1 MSNLDENFL
10 SPLPNPDVI
19 KNEFEDTVLNTVISS
34 LNSVTT
40 SLNSVSIN
48 LTALTQR
55 VKEHYERSQTDILK
69 LSTSIKVVNEK
80 CDAISDIHEKSIVVH
95 ERIDKLDDVVSIVS
109 ANSDKIEVATQAI
122 PSVKNL
128 EQNIELLD
136 KQVTTNIRFS
146 KKQAAE
152 MQKQSS
158 FVTQKLDDVVKSVTF
173 TSDKTAALSQVIP
186 SFIEMKAMSQ
196 QLASLTKQVAEI
208 DEKVEKQSTDA
219 KISHTRV
226 TDDNIIM
233 KSSLLALKNEVINQI
248 QKDQNKVLVYST
260 YESDTNPDRSKSG
273 SDLCDESV
281 QGARGSLQ
289 QTPQPTIEHPY
300 PSDPI
305 LQNTSNRDKFPM
317 RNDGH
322 LREENISAIFDHK
335 NKAHIQPAYFQNKI
349 KNHSDRQI
357 ADEIRREALKSSR
370 YLCRNHHQLEKYDKS
385 KYSKG
390 YFIRSRILTIAQHN
404 QLTEIEHVIPWI
416 PLCFPN
422 CPELIENEIAHID
435 RLFIFKDDALA
446 IFLTTLARRLNRPYG
461 QGVNPDHLVRKS
473 SESVADHVDRLYVEY
488 DTVIDSE
495 EELSSTKSET
505 QLTKDIY
512 NQLRYRDDLN
522 VRQTVLLCSHKFKPI
537 DSRIKLELLA
547 IDVDN
552 CMIDGQGHSRT
563 ISSLNQHSNDN
574 YIY

>member
-1 MSNLDENFL
+1 M
-10 SPLPNPDVI
+10 
-19 KNEFEDTVLNTVISS
+19 
-34 LNSVTT
+34 TT
-40 SLNSVSIN
+40 SLNSVSSN

-69 LSTSIKVVNEK
+69 LSTSIKIVNEK
-80 CDAISDIHEKSIVVH
+80 CDAIPDIHEKSIVVH

-109 ANSDKIEVATQAI
+109 ANSEKIEIATQVI

-146 KKQAAE
+146 KKQATE

-158 FVTQKLDDVVKSVTF
+158 FVTQQLDDVVKSVTF
-173 TSDKTAALSQVIP
+173 TSDKTEALSQVIP

-196 QLASLTKQVAEI
+196 QLASLTKQVGEI
-208 DEKVEKQSTDA
+208 DKKVEKQSTDA
-219 KISHTRV
+219 KLSHTRV
-226 TDDNIIM
+226 TNDNKIM
-233 KSSLLALKNEVINQI
+233 KSSLLALKNGVINQI
-248 QKDQNKVLVYST
+248 QKDQNNVLVYST

-273 SDLCDESV
+273 SDLCDKSV

-289 QTPQPTIEHPY
+289 QTPQPTIEHQY

-305 LQNTSNRDKFPM
+305 LQNTS
-317 RNDGH
+317 
-322 LREENISAIFDHK
+322 
-335 NKAHIQPAYFQNKI
+335 

-547 IDVDN
+547 VDVDN
-552 CMIDGQGHSRT
+552 CMIAGQGHSRT

-574 YIY
+574 YIF

>member
-10 SPLPNPDVI
+10 SPLPNPDGI

-40 SLNSVSIN
+40 SLNSVSSN

-69 LSTSIKVVNEK
+69 LSTSIKIVNEK
-80 CDAISDIHEKSIVVH
+80 CDAIPDIHEKSIVVH

-146 KKQAAE
+146 KKQATE

-158 FVTQKLDDVVKSVTF
+158 FVTQQLDDVVKSVTF
-173 TSDKTAALSQVIP
+173 TSDKTEALSQVIP

-196 QLASLTKQVAEI
+196 QLASLTKQVGEI
-208 DEKVEKQSTDA
+208 DKKVEKQSTDA
-219 KISHTRV
+219 KLSHTRV
-226 TDDNIIM
+226 TNDNKIM
-233 KSSLLALKNEVINQI
+233 KSSLLALKNGVINQI
-248 QKDQNKVLVYST
+248 QKDQNNVLVYST

-273 SDLCDESV
+273 SDLCDKSV

-289 QTPQPTIEHPY
+289 QTPQPTIEHQY

-547 IDVDN
+547 VDVDN
-552 CMIDGQGHSRT
+552 CMIAGQGHSRT

-574 YIY
+574 YIF

>member
-69 LSTSIKVVNEK
+69 LSTSIKIVNEK

-146 KKQAAE
+146 KKQATE

-196 QLASLTKQVAEI
+196 QLVSLTKQVGEI
-208 DEKVEKQSTDA
+208 DKKVEKQSTDS
-219 KISHTRV
+219 KLSHKRV
-226 TDDNIIM
+226 TADNIIM